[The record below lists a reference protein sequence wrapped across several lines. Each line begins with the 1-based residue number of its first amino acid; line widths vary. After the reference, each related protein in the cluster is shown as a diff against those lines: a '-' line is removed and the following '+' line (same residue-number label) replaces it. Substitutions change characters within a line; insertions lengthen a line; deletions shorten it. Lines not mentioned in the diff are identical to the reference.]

1 MFSKITS
8 CALFGLD
15 GNKIDVETDISNG
28 MPAFDIVGLP
38 DSAVKESK
46 ERVKTAI
53 KNSGII
59 FPIKR
64 ITINLAPA
72 DIKKEGPS
80 FDLPIAV
87 GILVCAG
94 IIDNKNTDGFMITGE
109 LSLDGTIK
117 PINGILPMVSYLYDK
132 GIKNFIVPF
141 DNRNEAALVKNA
153 NIFPIKN
160 LTELIDFFKNTSKA
174 SPYICNS
181 SIYDIENTYP
191 DFCDVKGQENVKRAA
206 EVAAA
211 GYHNIL
217 MSGPPGSGKTM
228 IAKRIPSI
236 MPKLSFDESIK
247 ITKIY
252 SIAGLLKNKD
262 YLIKE
267 RPFRAPHHTISST
280 ALAGGRR
287 IPKPG
292 EVSLATGGILFLDEL
307 PEFQRNSLE
316 VLRQPLEDK
325 KVTISRAQGTL
336 TYPADFMLVAA
347 MNPCPC
353 GYYGE
358 NNRCRCTTNEIVKYH
373 NKISGPLLDRI
384 DIQVDVSPV
393 NYYDLD
399 SNIKSESSEEIRKR
413 VINAHIIQQE
423 RFKNDNITFNSQ
435 MTPSQIDKY
444 CILGEKE
451 KIIMKKAFDN
461 LNLSARGYH
470 KILKLARTIA
480 DLDNSENIN
489 VKHIAEAIQYRNL
502 DRNYFQI

>member
-217 MSGPPGSGKTM
+217 MSGSPGSGKTM

-280 ALAGGRR
+280 ALAGGGR

-444 CILGEKE
+444 CVLGEKE

>member
-280 ALAGGRR
+280 ALAGGGR

-444 CILGEKE
+444 CVLGEKE
-451 KIIMKKAFDN
+451 KSIMKKAFDN
-461 LNLSARGYH
+461 LKLSARGYH

>member
-15 GNKIDVETDISNG
+15 GNKIDVEVDISNG

-280 ALAGGRR
+280 ALAGGGR

-451 KIIMKKAFDN
+451 KIIMKKAFDS
-461 LNLSARGYH
+461 LKLSARGYH

>member
-280 ALAGGRR
+280 ALAGGGR

-444 CILGEKE
+444 CVLGEKE
-451 KIIMKKAFDN
+451 KSIMKKAFDN

>member
-87 GILVCAG
+87 GVLVCAG

-280 ALAGGRR
+280 ALAGGGR

-444 CILGEKE
+444 CVLGEKE
-451 KIIMKKAFDN
+451 KSIMKKAFDN

>member
-280 ALAGGRR
+280 ALAGGGR

>member
-217 MSGPPGSGKTM
+217 MSGSPGSGKTM

-280 ALAGGRR
+280 ALAGGGR

-444 CILGEKE
+444 CVLGEKE
-451 KIIMKKAFDN
+451 KSIMKKAFDN

>member
-280 ALAGGRR
+280 ALAGGGR

-451 KIIMKKAFDN
+451 KIIMKKAFDS
-461 LNLSARGYH
+461 LKLSARGYH

>member
-1 MFSKITS
+1 MISKITS
-8 CALFGLD
+8 CALFGLE

-46 ERVKTAI
+46 ERVRTAI
-53 KNSGII
+53 KNSGIN

-64 ITINLAPA
+64 IIINLAPA

-87 GILVCAG
+87 GILICTG
-94 IIDNKNTDGFMITGE
+94 IIDNKNTDGFMIAGE

-132 GIKNFIVPF
+132 GIKNFIVPY
-141 DNRNEAALVKNA
+141 DNRNEAALIKNA

-160 LTELIDFFKNTSKA
+160 LIELIEFFKNTSKIQ
-174 SPYICNS
+174 PYTCNS
-181 SIYDIENTYP
+181 SIYNITETYL
-191 DFCDVKGQENVKRAA
+191 DFCDVKGQDNVKRAV

-236 MPKLSFDESIK
+236 MPKLSFEESIK

-252 SIAGLLKNKD
+252 SIAGLLKSKD
-262 YLIKE
+262 SLIKE
-267 RPFRAPHHTISST
+267 RPFRSPHHTISST
-280 ALAGGRR
+280 ALAGGGR

-325 KVTISRAQGTL
+325 KVTISRASGTL

-358 NNRCRCTTNEIVKYH
+358 SDRCKCTMNEIIKYN

-384 DIQVDVSPV
+384 DIQVDVSSV

-399 SNIKSESSEEIRKR
+399 SNIKSETSEEIRKR
-413 VINAHIIQQE
+413 VVNAHKIQQE

-435 MTPSQIDKY
+435 MTSSQIDKY

-451 KIIMKKAFDN
+451 KIIMKKAFDS
-461 LNLSARGYH
+461 LKLSARGYH

-480 DLDNSENIN
+480 DLDNSEYIN
-489 VKHIAEAIQYRNL
+489 VKHIAEAIQYRNF
-502 DRNYFQI
+502 DRQNFM

>member
-87 GILVCAG
+87 GVLVCAG

-217 MSGPPGSGKTM
+217 MSGSPGSGKTM

-280 ALAGGRR
+280 ALAGGGR

-444 CILGEKE
+444 CVLGEKE
-451 KIIMKKAFDN
+451 KSIMKKAFDN

>member
-15 GNKIDVETDISNG
+15 GNKIDVEADISNG

-280 ALAGGRR
+280 ALAGGGR

-358 NNRCRCTTNEIVKYH
+358 NNRCICTTNEIVKYH

-451 KIIMKKAFDN
+451 KIIMKKAFDS
-461 LNLSARGYH
+461 LKLSARGYH

>member
-87 GILVCAG
+87 GVLVCAG

-141 DNRNEAALVKNA
+141 DNKNEAALVKNA

-280 ALAGGRR
+280 ALAGGGR

-444 CILGEKE
+444 CVLGEKE

>member
-280 ALAGGRR
+280 ALAGGGR

-444 CILGEKE
+444 CVLGEKE